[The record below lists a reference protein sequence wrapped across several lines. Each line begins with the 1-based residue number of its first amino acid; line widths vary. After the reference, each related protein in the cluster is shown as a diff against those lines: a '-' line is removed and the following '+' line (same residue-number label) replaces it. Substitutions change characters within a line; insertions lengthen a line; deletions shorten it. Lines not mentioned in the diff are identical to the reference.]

1 MKRCILV
8 VEDNPLNREL
18 LRDWLAVEGE
28 RFFDVPVV
36 EGSLSGVATLVQDSA
51 GGLSWVENG
60 FFRRY
65 ALVFMGGAVL
75 AGLLLVFIAS
85 RG

>member
-1 MKRCILV
+1 MR
-8 VEDNPLNREL
+8 PL
-18 LRDWLAVEGE
+18 DWLAVEGE